1 MTIRETKD
9 AEQLERRANALFERS
24 VAEIDATERA
34 RLREARREA
43 LAELRRPVFAAPRN
57 LGFAAAAAAAAVV
70 LLVMLQSPQ
79 SPAPAAVDAQFGTM
93 VAADLELLL
102 GDEELDMLAELEF
115 YSWLDNQALG
125 EGTEETQDGVG

>member
-9 AEQLERRANALFERS
+9 AEQLERRANALLERS
-24 VAEIDATERA
+24 VAEIDATDRA

-43 LAELRRPVFAAPRN
+43 LAELDRPVSAAQRN
-57 LGFAAAAAAAAVV
+57 LGFAAAAVAAVV
-70 LLVMLQSPQ
+70 LLVTLQSPQ

-125 EGTEETQDGVG
+125 EGTEEIQDGVG

>member
-57 LGFAAAAAAAAVV
+57 LGFAAAAAAAVV

>member
-24 VAEIDATERA
+24 VAKIDATERA

-57 LGFAAAAAAAAVV
+57 LGFAAAAAAAVV

>member
-57 LGFAAAAAAAAVV
+57 LGFAAAAAAVV

>member
-24 VAEIDATERA
+24 VAEIEATDRA
-34 RLREARREA
+34 RLREARRQA
-43 LAELRRPVFAAPRN
+43 LAELGRPVFAAPRN
-57 LGFAAAAAAAAVV
+57 LGFAAAAVAAVA
-70 LLVMLQSPQ
+70 LLVTLRSPRG
-79 SPAPAAVDAQFGTM
+79 PAPPVVDAQFGTM

-125 EGTEETQDGVG
+125 EGAEEIQDGVG